1 MKPSVSARQTF
12 PALAAAILLAGCGED
27 PRGLITEMGRAYRS
41 AASYADDARV
51 VVRQTSGALSTD
63 AAFPFRV
70 AFSRPDRIRIDA
82 YDARIAADGTRLFA
96 AVGGVPGQV
105 LAEAVTS
112 PLSMDQIF
120 ADDAV
125 RTTLAEGEAG
135 CPTQLPLLLA
145 DDTVDLILADARE
158 APRILGTETIDGRAC
173 ARIEIV
179 KPDGVLELW
188 IDRETKLLRRMK
200 VPTAAYAAELSRQAG
215 GPVGI
220 SVEVEFAGAS
230 FDTAAPAYPPMSA

>member
-27 PRGLITEMGRAYRS
+27 PRGLITEMGRAYRG

-96 AVGGVPGQV
+96 A
-105 LAEAVTS
+105 AS
-112 PLSMDQIF
+112 P
-120 ADDAV
+120 
-125 RTTLAEGEAG
+125 
-135 CPTQLPLLLA
+135 P
-145 DDTVDLILADARE
+145 
-158 APRILGTETIDGRAC
+158 
-173 ARIEIV
+173 
-179 KPDGVLELW
+179 
-188 IDRETKLLRRMK
+188 
-200 VPTAAYAAELSRQAG
+200 
-215 GPVGI
+215 
-220 SVEVEFAGAS
+220 
-230 FDTAAPAYPPMSA
+230 